1 MKLILKLTTHKKNKY
16 FNAKPNMKKQLA
28 RSKIDSKFLN
38 YLALFVRVSIHPYL
52 HAKFLILLA
61 KMLQSFHPNRPESTG
76 YSPPLISTKRTA
88 CFGSKVIYNIYKDL
102 LRVLHY

>member
-1 MKLILKLTTHKKNKY
+1 MQILIVFVILESYKTDSKINYTQKKKSI

-52 HAKFLILLA
+52 HAKFLILLS
-61 KMLQSFHPNRPESTG
+61 KTLQSFHPNRPESTG
-76 YSPPLISTKRTA
+76 I
-88 CFGSKVIYNIYKDL
+88 
-102 LRVLHY
+102 LHH